1 MDREVVGIEGVVIC
15 AAIFGHVLI
24 FYLFCPSARLSFLKA
39 ITKRWHASVSS
50 VLVNTLWRGSV
61 VLAGTIFIEA
71 MQQI

>member
-1 MDREVVGIEGVVIC
+1 MHTDDMW
-15 AAIFGHVLI
+15 VL
-24 FYLFCPSARLSFLKA
+24 LLRVNAVSTSSVAWLSFLKA